1 MMERSGRVAVAGN
14 QWITEYL
21 LEHMVEQGFRPT
33 LLLNVRPEKS
43 ATISGYRDLAPFAA
57 KHNIELYRPELY
69 TLKSE
74 GDRAALMER
83 EIDALLVFGWQRLI
97 PDWLI
102 EHCARGVYGV
112 HGGPKPPPR
121 CRGRAVF
128 NWTIL
133 LGYPN
138 FYLYLFRITPEVD
151 AGGIIEMTEF
161 DVTPFDDVLTLYHKN
176 CVVSTRMM
184 IKHLPAILEGQVR
197 WIEQADDAPTYLPKR
212 TPEQGGIYWDA
223 GAERIVNLIRAVAPP
238 YPGAF
243 TALDGEEVRITN
255 AHVFDTKISYEAAP
269 ATITDV
275 FPNGDFIV
283 MTGDFPLYVR
293 AYECGDKSLI
303 AAGKRFEL
311 RSGNQPPDPEV

>member
-1 MMERSGRVAVAGN
+1 MMEQMGRIAVAGN

-21 LEHMVEQGFRPT
+21 LERMIEQGFHPA

-43 ATISGYRDLAPFAA
+43 AAISGYRDLSGFAER
-57 KHNIELYRPELY
+57 HGIELYRPELY
-69 TLKSE
+69 TLKSD
-74 GDRAALMER
+74 GDRAALLGM

-102 EHCARGVYGV
+102 EHCQRGVYGV

-133 LGYPN
+133 LGYTN

-151 AGGIIEMTEF
+151 AGGIIEITEF

-184 IKHLPAILEGQVR
+184 LKHLPSILKGEVE
-197 WIEQADDAPTYLPKR
+197 WIEQSGDEPTYLPKR

-223 GAERIVNLIRAVAPP
+223 TAERISNLIRAVAPP

-243 TALDGEEVRITN
+243 TALDGSEVRITT
-255 AHVFDTKISYEAAP
+255 AHVFDTKISYEAA
-269 ATITDV
+269 AGTILDV

-283 MTGDFPLYVR
+283 MTGDYPLYVR
-293 AYECGDKSLI
+293 GYECDDKSLI
-303 AAGKRFEL
+303 AAGKVFEL
-311 RSGNQPPDPEV
+311 HSGSQPPDPEV